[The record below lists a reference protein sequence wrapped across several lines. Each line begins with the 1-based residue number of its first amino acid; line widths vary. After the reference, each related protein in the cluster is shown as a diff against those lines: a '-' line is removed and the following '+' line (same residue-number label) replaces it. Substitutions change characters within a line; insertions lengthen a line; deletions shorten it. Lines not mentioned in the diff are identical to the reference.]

1 VRKPNVAALYEGQLS
16 ILATLP
22 EIVRRTSSDTL
33 ETTLTDLLARCL
45 GAAGLPRGVI
55 FLTDGDSELTP
66 RAAFPSIPKGSLS
79 GFAPPADL
87 LRTVMA
93 NEEPLRV
100 VASPTAAPLH
110 RDLLQQLGAKSILM
124 VPVSTGTE
132 RLGVLAVSSDQVMGE
147 EWVSFVKAIGSH
159 IGHVLVFARFDRSAS
174 SRASLSASSAA
185 LRAVVS

>member
-1 VRKPNVAALYEGQLS
+1 MPFRAPPTKVNLPDVRVFAQ
-16 ILATLP
+16 I
-22 EIVRRTSSDTL
+22 
-33 ETTLTDLLARCL
+33 
-45 GAAGLPRGVI
+45 AG
-55 FLTDGDSELTP
+55 
-66 RAAFPSIPKGSLS
+66 GSLQDQMAASREFGWSTPALS
-79 GFAPPADL
+79 GAGIRRGDRSQRGRGACRNGKQPARL

-159 IGHVLVFARFDRSAS
+159 IGHVLVFARA
-174 SRASLSASSAA
+174 
-185 LRAVVS
+185 